1 MRDDLTLDQI
11 FSDPLIATLMRADR
25 VDADALRKAWSTT
38 PFRARPP
45 AQPFSV
51 PSPRPAPGLDALV
64 SDCLQAMRAGQ
75 AGQAGAGRSDRTAG

>member
-38 PFRARPP
+38 PVRTRVP
-45 AQPFSV
+45 AQPFAVS
-51 PSPRPAPGLDALV
+51 SPGHDRGLDTLV
-64 SDCLQAMRAGQ
+64 SDCLQAMRAGPARPGRRDRA
-75 AGQAGAGRSDRTAG
+75 AG